1 MLYICGTPI
10 GNLEDMTYR
19 VVRVLSEV
27 DLIAA
32 EDTRQSVKLLNHF
45 DIKTPLTSY
54 YEHNKDVK
62 GPQLIKLLQEG
73 KDIALVTDAGMP
85 GISDPGEDLIKLCY
99 ENDVPVT
106 VVPGPTAVVTALVL
120 SGLNSRSYIFEGF
133 LPRNKKQRTEVL
145 ERLVDESRT
154 TVFYEAPHHLVDTLE
169 SIYKTVGDRNI
180 AVARELTKKHETVN
194 RGTVGEVLEYFKK
207 NEPKGEFVLVL
218 EGKDKEKIKE
228 DKIASFEE
236 MTIEEHFN
244 MYIEQGMSEKDAMKQ
259 DGQSSNCSLG
269 GCYKQEIYQKYAAEK
284 GEGIMRIAVTYENG
298 QIFQHFGHTETFKIY
313 DVEEGKVVHSEVV
326 DTNGSGHGAL
336 AEVLNALNVDVLIC
350 GGIGGGAQTALAAA
364 GIKFYGGV
372 SGDADQAVEAFINET
387 LDYNPDVRCSH
398 HEHSHGEGHTCGE
411 HGCGSHSCH

>member
-99 ENDVPVT
+99 ENNVPVT

-133 LPRNKKQRTEVL
+133 LPRNKKQRAEVL

-154 TVFYEAPHHLVDTLE
+154 TVFYEAPHHLVDTLD

-194 RGTVGEVLEYFKK
+194 RGAVGEVLEYFKE

-259 DGQSSNCSLG
+259 VAKD
-269 GCYKQEIYQKYAAEK
+269 
-284 GEGIMRIAVTYENG
+284 R
-298 QIFQHFGHTETFKIY
+298 
-313 DVEEGKVVHSEVV
+313 
-326 DTNGSGHGAL
+326 
-336 AEVLNALNVDVLIC
+336 
-350 GGIGGGAQTALAAA
+350 GIGKRDVYAY
-364 GIKFYGGV
+364 IKK
-372 SGDADQAVEAFINET
+372 
-387 LDYNPDVRCSH
+387 
-398 HEHSHGEGHTCGE
+398 
-411 HGCGSHSCH
+411 

>member
-99 ENDVPVT
+99 ENNVPVT

-133 LPRNKKQRTEVL
+133 LPRNKKQRAEVL

-154 TVFYEAPHHLVDTLE
+154 TVFYEAPHHLVDSLD

-194 RGTVGEVLEYFKK
+194 RGAVGEVLEYFKE

-259 DGQSSNCSLG
+259 VAKD
-269 GCYKQEIYQKYAAEK
+269 
-284 GEGIMRIAVTYENG
+284 R
-298 QIFQHFGHTETFKIY
+298 
-313 DVEEGKVVHSEVV
+313 
-326 DTNGSGHGAL
+326 
-336 AEVLNALNVDVLIC
+336 
-350 GGIGGGAQTALAAA
+350 GIGKRDVYAY
-364 GIKFYGGV
+364 IKK
-372 SGDADQAVEAFINET
+372 
-387 LDYNPDVRCSH
+387 
-398 HEHSHGEGHTCGE
+398 
-411 HGCGSHSCH
+411 

>member
-54 YEHNKDVK
+54 YEHNKVVK

-99 ENDVPVT
+99 ENNVPVT

-133 LPRNKKQRTEVL
+133 LPRNKKQRAEVL
-145 ERLVDESRT
+145 VRLVDESRT
-154 TVFYEAPHHLVDTLE
+154 TVFYEAPHHLVDTLD

-194 RGTVGEVLEYFKK
+194 RGAVGEVLEYFKE

-259 DGQSSNCSLG
+259 VAKD
-269 GCYKQEIYQKYAAEK
+269 
-284 GEGIMRIAVTYENG
+284 R
-298 QIFQHFGHTETFKIY
+298 
-313 DVEEGKVVHSEVV
+313 
-326 DTNGSGHGAL
+326 
-336 AEVLNALNVDVLIC
+336 
-350 GGIGGGAQTALAAA
+350 GIGKRDVYAY
-364 GIKFYGGV
+364 IKK
-372 SGDADQAVEAFINET
+372 
-387 LDYNPDVRCSH
+387 
-398 HEHSHGEGHTCGE
+398 
-411 HGCGSHSCH
+411 